1 MTQTQSARPN
11 RPRRWFASIWATSV
25 FSAAGSAV
33 LQFYNGGAF
42 DVAWMARAMLLMS
55 LPFLMADRMTM
66 LVSAR
71 ARRIMGRQ
79 FRYFVATTYATLLG
93 VMLILLNHDST
104 GDQAAVE
111 ATVNVVIAI
120 FLGVFMSGTTSAAV
134 VQTPDLADRYLDLD
148 KLVDGNWFLRAG
160 HLWWTPFAAALWLVL
175 LWTNRDADDLTY
187 TWFLL
192 VLSVAV
198 VPALPIRR
206 PPFHRNPF
214 SLTGLVGLV
223 PMLGVLWLWI
233 SMTY

>member
-1 MTQTQSARPN
+1 MGHVCLF
-11 RPRRWFASIWATSV
+11 RR
-25 FSAAGSAV
+25 G
-33 LQFYNGGAF
+33 
-42 DVAWMARAMLLMS
+42 WMARAMLLMS